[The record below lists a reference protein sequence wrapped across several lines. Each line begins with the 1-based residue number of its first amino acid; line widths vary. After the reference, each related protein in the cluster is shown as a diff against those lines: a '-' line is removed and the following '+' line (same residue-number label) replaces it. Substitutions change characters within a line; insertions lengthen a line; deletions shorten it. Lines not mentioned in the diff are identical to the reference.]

1 MSLDELSECVA
12 GTNRVEENIEKKELV
27 SVISRFLK
35 NRDEK
40 KRTIF
45 IQRYFYMEELSS
57 IAERM
62 DMKESSVR
70 SVLSRMRKD
79 LKKYLEEEGIAL

>member
-12 GTNRVEENIEKKELV
+12 DTNRVEENIEKKELV
-27 SVISRFLK
+27 TVISNFLQ

-45 IQRYFYMEELSS
+45 IQRYFYMEELHD
-57 IAERM
+57 IADRM
-62 DMKESSVR
+62 QMKESSVR

-79 LKKYLEEEGIAL
+79 LRKYLEEEGIAL